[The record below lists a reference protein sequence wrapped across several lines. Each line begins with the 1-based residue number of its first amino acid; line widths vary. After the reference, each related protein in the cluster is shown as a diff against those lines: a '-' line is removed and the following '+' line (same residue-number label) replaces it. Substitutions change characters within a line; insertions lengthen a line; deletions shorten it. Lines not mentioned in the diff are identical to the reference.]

1 MWGLLPAHCFWYDN
15 LNCRINYTLQII
27 PQHKKKIPS
36 TFNTTGIHVFVLKW
50 RHYNNFCWNQVY
62 TYKNESWRK
71 IRLVSDKEIK
81 GGYFDPPSNN
91 PDYIYLDTTIG
102 RDFNIESPWNES
114 VYEGFIISPD
124 QMSLQS
130 VILYRRIFSRSS
142 MSHLVNIYPRCEEDI
157 MALNGTILE
166 N

>member
-1 MWGLLPAHCFWYDN
+1 MQNKLHTANYTTAQKKKSPAH
-15 LNCRINYTLQII
+15 LTL
-27 PQHKKKIPS
+27 P
-36 TFNTTGIHVFVLKW
+36 VFSCIRVKW
-50 RHYNNFCWNQVY
+50 RHYNNYSWNKVY

-71 IRLVSDKEIK
+71 IRLVNDKEIK
-81 GGYFDPPSNN
+81 RGYFDPPSNN
-91 PDYIYLDTTIG
+91 PDYTYLDTTIG
-102 RDFNIESPWNES
+102 RGFNIESPWNES